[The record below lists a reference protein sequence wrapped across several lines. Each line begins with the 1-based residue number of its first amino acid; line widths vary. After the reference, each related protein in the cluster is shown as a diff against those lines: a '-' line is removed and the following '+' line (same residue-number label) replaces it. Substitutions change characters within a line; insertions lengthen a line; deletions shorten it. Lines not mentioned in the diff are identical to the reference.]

1 MKTLTHCILVISSL
15 FLLNTMNVYAQ
26 YKRLPLPM
34 ESQQATVSQRIGITD
49 ISITYHR
56 PLVNGRKIWGDLVPY
71 NAVWRAGANEN
82 TTITFTHDVTVEGKS
97 LAAGTYGLHMIP
109 TENEWTIIFSKNYTS
124 WGSFFYKE
132 AEDALRIKVKW

>member
-109 TENEWTIIFSKNYTS
+109 TENEW
-124 WGSFFYKE
+124 
-132 AEDALRIKVKW
+132 